1 MHLRPDHQILFFL
14 DKDIR
19 ICLDIDAQ
27 DLVILAAMAGMTI
40 LPFSSIATVDVYGVK
55 RKTG

>member
-1 MHLRPDHQILFFL
+1 MSNNQTSFSQL
-14 DKDIR
+14 DIR